1 MDRTVSGD
9 VTTNVQD
16 VTTLTVP
23 VTGDVIRAG
32 GETTVNNVMYLVNNC
47 LDDCFNFIF
56 AR

>member
-1 MDRTVSGD
+1 MDRTVSRD

-32 GETTVNNVMYLVNNC
+32 RETTVNNVMYLVNNK
-47 LDDCFNFIF
+47 F
-56 AR
+56 R